1 MKLSGGKKQ
10 SSNCSMR
17 PSRIIFLI
25 FYLISH
31 GWLLA
36 CNQPKISI
44 ITSIFRGDFFIEHFL
59 ADITRQTVF
68 ADCELI
74 LINANPPGTGH
85 ELDEISKYLSLYP
98 GQIIYKQLAQDPG
111 IYGVW
116 NLGIK
121 LAHGKYITNANLDDR
136 LAPDCYAVHS
146 QILDHDQSVDLVY
159 SSSYAT
165 NTPNE
170 TFEKHNCIGFV
181 QYPEVNSKGIRK
193 YNLPSFNPMWRKSVH
208 DRFGYFDEKFK
219 IAGDWEFWV
228 RIVAGGA
235 KFRRAPGL
243 HGLFYCNY
251 TGLSMNQANNVLHKK
266 EILAIRQKH
275 ANFFKTK
282 KG

>member
-121 LAHGKYITNANLDDR
+121 LARGKYITNANLDDR
-136 LAPDCYAVHS
+136 LAPDCYAVHA
-146 QILDHDQSVDLVY
+146 QVLDQNINIDLVY
-159 SSSYAT
+159 SNSYVT
-165 NTPNE
+165 NIANQN
-170 TFEKHNCIGFV
+170 FENHHSIGLINC
-181 QYPEVNSKGIRK
+181 PEFAPKNIKLA
-193 YNLPSFNPMWRKSVH
+193 NLPSFNPMWRKTVH
-208 DRFGYFDEKFK
+208 DRFGYFDEQFK

-228 RIVAGGA
+228 RIIAGGA
-235 KFRRAPGL
+235 KFKKASGV
-243 HGLFYCNY
+243 HGLFYYNPK
-251 TGLSMNQANNVLHKK
+251 GLSSNQDNSK
-266 EILAIRQKH
+266 EHLAERALVYQKH
-275 ANFFKTK
+275 KQFFA
-282 KG
+282 